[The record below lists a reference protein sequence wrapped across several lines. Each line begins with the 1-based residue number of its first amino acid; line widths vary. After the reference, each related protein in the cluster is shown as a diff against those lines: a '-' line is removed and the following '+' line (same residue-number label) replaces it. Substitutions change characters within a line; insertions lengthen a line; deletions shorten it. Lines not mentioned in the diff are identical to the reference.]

1 MKTKEVENTS
11 DYKDKEEQ
19 IIDQEPKFDKEKE
32 TKLYANDSVILYIP
46 EVDVYPDM
54 VAEKWTLSQVEDF
67 VKEYNLTLDK
77 SYNFVSSSLLKTGS

>member
-32 TKLYANDSVILYIP
+32 TKLYAKI
-46 EVDVYPDM
+46 
-54 VAEKWTLSQVEDF
+54 Q
-67 VKEYNLTLDK
+67 
-77 SYNFVSSSLLKTGS
+77 